1 MAQWLNQS
9 VDRLV
14 RRGHSP
20 EDIAKYRWPKFQ
32 MCLEAARQND
42 AQDRISFVSD
52 MTAVVG
58 SMFNSEKPSPM
69 TLHVESLEDA
79 AAGVIENG
87 NEPKST

>member
-9 VDRLV
+9 VNRLV
-14 RRGHSP
+14 RRGHSLQ
-20 EDIAKYRWPKFQ
+20 DIAKYTWPKFQ

-42 AQDRISFVSD
+42 AQDRLSFVSD

-58 SMFNSEKPSPM
+58 SMFSDSKPSPM
-69 TLHVESLEDA
+69 TLQVESLEDA

-87 NEPKST
+87 PEPKST